1 MQGNDWVHFPPWL
14 FYHFDL
20 LYVYRGCGRKP
31 DHQGKKPTQ
40 TGKTQRP
47 LRIKKPEV
55 NLLGPSLSHCAA
67 PGTWGPGSNQRP
79 CEQWCL
85 QEKTSQGE
93 WWCIIPFSYQYSEW
107 VLNEYSVMTCSNVQ
121 WSKLHSALHHP
132 SLPAG
137 TVSVSSLLP
146 HAVLIVTKTGISAS
160 TSCFGNFQSGRNASI
175 ILLT

>member
-1 MQGNDWVHFPPWL
+1 MIEFIFHHDYFIILICCLFIRVVGGNL
-14 FYHFDL
+14 IT
-20 LYVYRGCGRKP
+20 KE
-31 DHQGKKPTQ
+31 KKPTQ
-40 TGKTQRP
+40 TGKTQPP
-47 LRIKKPEV
+47 LRIKKAAGESVRPIA
-55 NLLGPSLSHCAA
+55 AA

-93 WWCIIPFSYQYSEW
+93 WWCIILFSYQYSEW

-121 WSKLHSALHHP
+121 WSKLYSALHHP

-146 HAVLIVTKTGISAS
+146 HAVLMVTKTGISAS
-160 TSCFGNFQSGRNASI
+160 TSCFGNFQSRN
-175 ILLT
+175 TE